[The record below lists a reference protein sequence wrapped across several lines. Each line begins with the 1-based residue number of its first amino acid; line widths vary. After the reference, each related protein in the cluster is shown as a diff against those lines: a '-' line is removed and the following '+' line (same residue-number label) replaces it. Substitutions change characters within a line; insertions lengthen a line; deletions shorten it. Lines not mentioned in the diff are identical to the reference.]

1 MSQVDIKRKQT
12 LASSLD
18 ITTSALVRVLMPL
31 LKPISGHTSCSYLTK
46 DGWALTTNYL
56 NFDMPGHKGTAFGI
70 PTSKSSNILC
80 NTWLRIAD
88 KFRKLFKSL
97 GVEVED
103 NSSKARQ
110 QDWAFSLADLPTC
123 RVSDESLE
131 LGCGREYGPRKCHN

>member
-1 MSQVDIKRKQT
+1 
-12 LASSLD
+12 
-18 ITTSALVRVLMPL
+18 
-31 LKPISGHTSCSYLTK
+31 
-46 DGWALTTNYL
+46 
-56 NFDMPGHKGTAFGI
+56 MPGHKGTAFGI

-88 KFRKLFKSL
+88 KFRKLLKSL

-110 QDWAFSLADLPTC
+110 QDWAFSLADLPTR

-131 LGCGREYGPRKCHN
+131 LGCGREHGPRKCHN